1 MKKLIKRGTMMI
13 VTFVTIILII
23 IMGITIGGRAKVTM
37 PENIIGKVIVPVQ
50 KVLYKGGQGI
60 ERAVS
65 SLFTFR
71 TIAKENEVLKKE
83 IEKLNQ
89 KVIQLSLT
97 RDELNEL
104 RSLYSALNY
113 AKENNKNNY
122 VTASI
127 TGKDIGNWF
136 NMFTID
142 AGKNQ
147 GIKKNST
154 VMNGQGLIGKVFEVG
169 DDWSKVVTIID
180 NKSSVS
186 FQVLRNNQY
195 IGVIRGSVKGEL
207 NGYLIDPEAD
217 VLVGDKLITSG
228 LSMYEKGIL
237 IGEIKEVIKKEDEL
251 LKTIVVEPV
260 VNFKKL
266 DKVFIIVP
274 DKLN

>member
-1 MKKLIKRGTMMI
+1 MI
-13 VTFVTIILII
+13 VTFVTIILVIV
-23 IMGITIGGRAKVTM
+23 MGITIGGRAKVTM
-37 PENIIGKVIVPVQ
+37 PENIIGKIVTPVQ
-50 KVLYKGGQGI
+50 EIFYKGGQGA
-60 ERAVS
+60 RDLVS

-71 TIAKENEVLKKE
+71 TIAKENEELKKE
-83 IEKLNQ
+83 LEKLNQ

-97 RDELNEL
+97 RDELREL
-104 RSLYSALNY
+104 RNLYGVLNY
-113 AKENNKNNY
+113 VKENQKNNY

-136 NMFTID
+136 NIFTID

-147 GIKKNST
+147 GIKKDST
-154 VMNGQGLIGKVFEVG
+154 VMNGEGLIGKVFELG

-195 IGVIRGSVKGEL
+195 IGVVRGSVGVGRESETGEL
-207 NGYLIDPEAD
+207 KGYLIDPEAD
-217 VLVGDKLITSG
+217 VLAGDKLITSG

-237 IGEIKEVIKKEDEL
+237 VGEIKEVIKKEHEL
-251 LKTIVVEPV
+251 LKNIVVEPT

-266 DKVFIIVP
+266 DKVFIIIP
-274 DKLN
+274 DQLN

>member
-1 MKKLIKRGTMMI
+1 MI

-37 PENIIGKVIVPVQ
+37 PENVIGKVVTPVQ
-50 KVLYKGGQGI
+50 KMLYKGGQGAQQAI
-60 ERAVS
+60 S

-71 TIAKENEVLKKE
+71 TIAKENEELKKE
-83 IEKLNQ
+83 LEKLNQ

-97 RDELNEL
+97 RDELREL
-104 RSLYSALNY
+104 RNLYGALNY
-113 AKENNKNNY
+113 AKENQKNSY

-136 NMFTID
+136 NIFTID

-147 GIKKNST
+147 GIKKDST
-154 VMNGQGLIGKVFEVG
+154 VMNGEGLIGKVFEVG

-195 IGVIRGSVKGEL
+195 IGVSRGSVKGEL

-217 VLVGDKLITSG
+217 VLAGDKLITSG

-237 IGEIKEVIKKEDEL
+237 IGEIREVIKKEDEL
-251 LKTIVVEPV
+251 LKNIVVEPA

-266 DKVFIIVP
+266 DKVFVIIP
-274 DKLN
+274 DQLN

>member
-1 MKKLIKRGTMMI
+1 MI

>member
-1 MKKLIKRGTMMI
+1 MI

-37 PENIIGKVIVPVQ
+37 PENIIGKVITPIQ
-50 KVLYKGGQGI
+50 KVLYKGGQGV
-60 ERAVS
+60 ERTIS

-71 TIAKENEVLKKE
+71 TIAKENELLKKE
-83 IEKLNQ
+83 AEKLNQ

-104 RSLYSALNY
+104 RNLYGALNY
-113 AKENNKNNY
+113 AKENHKNDY

-142 AGKNQ
+142 VGKDQ
-147 GIKKNST
+147 GVRKDST
-154 VMNGQGLIGKVFEVG
+154 VMNGEGLIGRVFEVG

-186 FQVLRNNQY
+186 FQILRNNQY

-207 NGYLIDPEAD
+207 KGYLIDPEAD

-237 IGEIKEVIKKEDEL
+237 IGEIKEVIKQEDEL
-251 LKTIVVEPV
+251 LKTIVVEPE

-266 DKVFIIVP
+266 DKVFIIKS